1 MRPQQ
6 YCNWVS
12 LMAREGREELKIIIL
27 GFSSEEQLILFEV
40 EAATQS
46 QNADGATLQTVVT
59 ELWASCFC

>member
-1 MRPQQ
+1 
-6 YCNWVS
+6 
-12 LMAREGREELKIIIL
+12 MAREGREELKIIIL